1 MKAIDLELLV
11 RSAFYKRFSSR
22 RLQKLCA
29 GGTLALDD
37 IYELASRV
45 IPPIFP
51 ETTTEGVRQLMELAA
66 DLPALMTRVP
76 ESVQD
81 IRFDYDILPLTPYR
95 VLHANAIDL
104 AMCYA
109 KAELALIQRLGMVLG
124 TPARDVYGIMRKTY
138 VMRGYS
144 WHRYESILHAQQ
156 SWGQAFPWDQE
167 RVRQAFLELMQ
178 AGVIEHVES
187 QEETYLLR
195 VTERVELIKRYGLR
209 GKWPPF
215 HPAYDVVA
223 QAVLADADGE

>member
-22 RLQKLCA
+22 RLQKLCV
-29 GGTLALDD
+29 GGTLAPDD
-37 IYELASRV
+37 FYELAWGV
-45 IPPIFP
+45 APPIFP
-51 ETTTEGVRQLMELAA
+51 TITTEGTRQLMELAA
-66 DLPALMTRVP
+66 DMPNLMTREP

-95 VLHANAIDL
+95 VLHANVVEL

-109 KAELALIQRLGMVLG
+109 KAELARLQRMGMVLG
-124 TPARDVYGIMRKTY
+124 EPARDVYGIMRKVY
-138 VMRGYS
+138 VIEGYS
-144 WHRYESILHAQQ
+144 WHRYGSILYAQQ
-156 SWGQAFPWDQE
+156 SWGQTLPWDQE

-178 AGVIEHVES
+178 AGVIKRVES
-187 QEETYLLR
+187 QEETYLLQ